1 LRKKKEESEEDY
13 NKRIEKAEQRARKIV
28 DEGIIQR
35 FWELVN
41 LFPKI
46 TSPELEQRLECFI
59 MNATPGQ
66 FFMMQQA
73 IFESAT
79 PYLLEDTRVLS
90 LLKTLSGKKLGLQ
103 VKGVYES
110 TVSFCDNYFE
120 IERGGC
126 DGVPIISVET
136 RRDYADAILNLK
148 DPVKMILQRRIRATH
163 KLTLLRWT
171 LPHIDILR
179 DRDLFDKY
187 LSYQPIVEEVLECE
201 LVKMGF

>member
-1 LRKKKEESEEDY
+1 MSKKKEKSEEDY
-13 NKRIEKAEQRARKIV
+13 NKRIEKAEQKARKIV

-46 TSPELEQRLECFI
+46 STPELEQRLECFI

-66 FFMMQQA
+66 FYMMQVA

-79 PYLLEDTRVLS
+79 PYLLEDDRVKS
-90 LLKTLSGKKLGLQ
+90 LLKSLSGKKLGLQ

-110 TVSFCDNYFE
+110 TVSFCDGYFE
-120 IERGGC
+120 ISRGGC
-126 DGVPIISVET
+126 DGLPVISVES

-163 KLTLLRWT
+163 KFTLLRWT

-187 LSYQPIVEEVLECE
+187 LAYQPDVEEVLECN
-201 LVKMGF
+201 LAKMGF